1 MPQRI
6 TEMAGAEFAPYAT
19 QALGMASEQRG
30 LGGMVPPNQGL
41 TNQDDTGAY
50 SKSFVNAQGQRQM
63 ELEMQN
69 VRQNTMTAAP
79 QAAAN
84 AMGQVRKQTTEMS
97 SAASNEQQFM
107 NSYMADVLEQQGG
120 GQHLMALNSRMTGPE
135 QDQFVNNI
143 AVSRQTVRREAPE
156 LGQIQTEANRYM
168 GLIYYN

>member
-6 TEMAGAEFAPYAT
+6 TEMAGEKFAPHAT
-19 QALGMASEQRG
+19 TALGMASEQRG

-97 SAASNEQQFM
+97 SAASTEQQFM
-107 NSYMADVLEQQGG
+107 NAYMSDVLEQQGG

-135 QDQFVNNI
+135 QDQFVTNI
-143 AVSRQTVRREAPE
+143 ATSRKQFEGEAPE

-168 GLIYYN
+168 G

>member
-6 TEMAGAEFAPYAT
+6 TEMAGAKFAPHAT
-19 QALGMASEQRG
+19 TALGMASEQRG
-30 LGGMVPPNQGL
+30 LGGMIPPNQGL

-97 SAASNEQQFM
+97 SAASTEQQFM
-107 NSYMADVLEQQGG
+107 NAYMSDVLEQQGG
-120 GQHLMALNSRMTGPE
+120 GQHLMALTSRMTGPE
-135 QDQFVNNI
+135 QDQLVTNF
-143 AVSRQTVRREAPE
+143 ATSRKQFEGEAPE

-168 GLIYYN
+168 G